1 MSAEPTQQGLIIA
14 AYGRRFLVE
23 CADGPVRDCSTRGKR
38 TDYACGDRVTV
49 RCSGEDQGVIESCSP
64 RDTLLYRSD
73 EWKQKLIAANVTR
86 MVAVV
91 APVPSFELDVLDCC
105 LAAAEHAGIQ
115 PLIVLNKADLAEAS
129 ISEKTLA
136 PYTAMGYPL
145 LRLVARDGVDA
156 LRPHLSGQRSVLVG
170 ESGMGKSTILNQ
182 LVPQAEALTREVSA
196 ALGTG
201 RHTTSHARLYHLD
214 ATSDIIDT
222 PGVQAFGVHHL
233 GVEELAAA
241 FIEFRPHLGQ
251 CRFRNCRH
259 LEEPGCALA
268 AAAESGA
275 ITPRRFAAYRRLAA
289 ENLARQKKY

>member
-1 MSAEPTQQGLIIA
+1 MSAEPTQQGLITA

-23 CADGPVRDCSTRGKR
+23 CADGHVRDCSTRGKR

-49 RCSGEDQGVIESCSP
+49 RCSGEDQGVIESCLP

-86 MVAVV
+86 VIAVV

-115 PLIVLNKADLAEAS
+115 PLIVLNKADLPEAA

-136 PYTAMGYPL
+136 PYTGMGYPL

-156 LRPHLSGQRSVLVG
+156 LRPHLAGQRSVLVG

-214 ATSDIIDT
+214 TTSDIIDT

-268 AAAESGA
+268 AAADAGA

>member
-1 MSAEPTQQGLIIA
+1 LSSEQTRQGQITA

-23 CADGPVRDCSTRGKR
+23 CDDGRVRDCSTRGKR

-49 RCSGEDQGVIESCSP
+49 NCGGDDQGVIDACAP

-73 EWKQKLIAANVTR
+73 QWKQKLIAANVTR

-91 APVPSFELDVLDCC
+91 APLPSFDLSVLDCC
-105 LAAAEHAGIQ
+105 LAAAEHAGIG
-115 PLIVLNKADLAEAS
+115 PLIVLNKSDLPEAA
-129 ISEKTLA
+129 ISEKALA
-136 PYTAMGYPL
+136 PYVAMGYPL
-145 LRLVARDGVDA
+145 LKLVAREGVEA
-156 LRPHLSGQRSVLVG
+156 LRPHLAGQRSVLVG

-182 LVPQAEALTREVSA
+182 LVPQASALTQEISA
-196 ALGTG
+196 SLGTG
-201 RHTTSHARLYHLD
+201 KHTTSHARLYHLD
-214 ATSDIIDT
+214 AQSDIIDT

-241 FIEFRPHLGQ
+241 FVDFRPHLGQ

-268 AAAESGA
+268 AAADAGT
-275 ITPRRFAAYRRLAA
+275 ITARRFAVYRRLAA